1 MTGRLSPY
9 ASTAVV
15 PTPAIPTAPA
25 MRFQWGTSA
34 AAGDAADEAF
44 GNRDGEIGEGD
55 EWWR

>member
-1 MTGRLSPY
+1 
-9 ASTAVV
+9 
-15 PTPAIPTAPA
+15 

-44 GNRDGEIGEGD
+44 GDRDGEKGEED